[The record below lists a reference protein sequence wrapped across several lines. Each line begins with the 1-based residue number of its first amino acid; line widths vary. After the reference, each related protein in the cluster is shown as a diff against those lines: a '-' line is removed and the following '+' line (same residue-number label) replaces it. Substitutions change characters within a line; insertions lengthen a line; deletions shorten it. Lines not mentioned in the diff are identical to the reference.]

1 MVPAS
6 VGMIPDIARSS
17 VVLPAPFAPIRAVML
32 PAAIDRSMPRNTGTS
47 PYPAQRPTTSSRA
60 MMPPAEIGF
69 YHRGVRGN
77 RGRQPLGDLAAVG
90 HHHDAIRQRHDR
102 AHHMLDEQQRYSLTS
117 DIRKDHHDLV
127 DLGRSQA
134 GHHFIE
140 QQ

>member
-32 PAAIDRSMPRNTGTS
+32 PAAIDRSMPRSTGTS

-69 YHRGVRGN
+69 DHRGVRGN
-77 RGRQPLGDLAAVG
+77 RGRQPPRALAAGG
-90 HHHDAIRQRHDR
+90 HPPEADRERHD
-102 AHHMLDEQQRYSLTS
+102 
-117 DIRKDHHDLV
+117 
-127 DLGRSQA
+127 
-134 GHHFIE
+134 
-140 QQ
+140 